1 MPNIQVTS
9 RDGSQATVSVNNGIS
24 LMENLKAA
32 GNTEVLALC
41 GGCAS
46 CGTCHVH
53 VAAEWIDRLPP
64 MGEDEEEMLSLAP
77 YRNESSRLSCQ
88 LQVTDDFEGLALTI
102 APEA

>member
-1 MPNIQVTS
+1 MPKIQVTS
-9 RDGSQATVSVNNGIS
+9 RDGSQTTIAAENDISV
-24 LMENLKAA
+24 MENLKAS
-32 GNTEVLALC
+32 GNTEVHALC

-64 MGEDEEEMLSLAP
+64 IGEDEEEMLSLAP
-77 YRNESSRLSCQ
+77 YRNEASRLSCQ
-88 LQVTDDFEGLALTI
+88 LKMSDAMDGLVITI

>member
-1 MPNIQVTS
+1 MPQVQVTS
-9 RDGSQATVSVNNGIS
+9 RDGSQSTVTVKNGMS

-46 CGTCHVH
+46 CGTCHVY
-53 VAAEWIDRLPP
+53 VAAEWVDRLPP

-77 YRNESSRLSCQ
+77 QRKDNSRLSCQ
-88 LQVTDDFEGLALTI
+88 LQVSDDFDGLAVTV

>member
-1 MPNIQVTS
+1 MPQVHVTS
-9 RDGSQATVSVNNGIS
+9 RDGSSSTVEVKNGMS

-46 CGTCHVH
+46 CGTCHVY
-53 VAAEWIDRLPP
+53 VAAEWVDRLPA

-77 YRNESSRLSCQ
+77 QRQDNSRLSCQ
-88 LQVTDDFEGLALTI
+88 LQVSDAFDGLAVTV
-102 APEA
+102 APEG

>member
-1 MPNIQVTS
+1 MPKIQVTS
-9 RDGSQATVSVNNGIS
+9 RDGSTETVTAETGVS
-24 LMENLKAA
+24 LMENLKAV

-53 VAAEWIDRLPP
+53 VAPEWLDRLPA

-77 YRNESSRLSCQ
+77 FRTEASRLSCQ
-88 LQVTDDFEGLALTI
+88 ITVTDDLDGLAITV

>member
-1 MPNIQVTS
+1 MPQVLVTS
-9 RDGSQATVSVNNGIS
+9 RDGSQSAVVVTPGMS

-46 CGTCHVH
+46 CGTCHVY
-53 VAAEWIDRLPP
+53 VAPEWIDRLPA

-77 YRNESSRLSCQ
+77 QRQANSRLSCQ
-88 LQVTDDFEGLALTI
+88 LQVSNDFDGLAITV

>member
-1 MPNIQVTS
+1 MPVIQVTS
-9 RDGSQATVSVNNGIS
+9 RDGSTAAVSAENDIS

-53 VAAEWIDRLPP
+53 VAPEWIERLPP

-77 YRNESSRLSCQ
+77 YRTEASRLSCQ
-88 LQVTDDFEGLALTI
+88 ITVTDELEGLAITV

>member
-1 MPNIQVTS
+1 MPQVHVTG
-9 RDGSQATVSVNNGIS
+9 RDGSQSSVTVTSGMS

-46 CGTCHVH
+46 CGTCHVY
-53 VAAEWIDRLPP
+53 VAAEWVDRLPA

-77 YRNESSRLSCQ
+77 QRQDNSRLSCQ
-88 LQVTDDFEGLALTI
+88 LQVSDDFDGLAVTV

>member
-9 RDGSQATVSVNNGIS
+9 RDGSQATVTVENGIS

-53 VAAEWIDRLPP
+53 VAADWIDRLPA

-77 YRNESSRLSCQ
+77 YRDESSRLSCQ
-88 LQVTDDFEGLALTI
+88 LQVTDAFEGLAITI